1 MRFMASAPKGF
12 LVRASSV
19 SLQPRR
25 GRRAPRWTGSAARHR
40 PEMEGKSG
48 AQACAEFLVVPM
60 AFVRLLP
67 GPDRQEGHSGKEQG
81 TCPAPGGPG
90 LLAEEPGSAARK
102 VSPRCSEGSGSA
114 DAFKGR
120 GSAALAVLARLLRL
134 LRLLLSADSP
144 VFLFSF
150 SRFSG
155 SGSSSASKMETGKNC
170 LGSFTK
176 LRCCSASS
184 RLRFAGGCAGCE
196 AACSAARVQER
207 GSTSEENTAALL
219 RDSCSDNTHRS
230 TRSARGRG
238 PEPSW
243 PGTGTRAPQRPTTR
257 GPRDGKGRVRR
268 SSARGWLRALRIFF
282 PALLRSDSRRRPSGG
297 LPRKSQVTSSHTLT
311 PQRIRNAISRG
322 C

>member
-12 LVRASSV
+12 LVRAGSV

-102 VSPRCSEGSGSA
+102 ASPRCSEGSGSA
-114 DAFKGR
+114 DAFTGR

-207 GSTSEENTAALL
+207 GSTSEETLQRYSATRALT
-219 RDSCSDNTHRS
+219 THIGALVVLGAEALNQVGQALAHGHHN
-230 TRSARGRG
+230 ARPRG
-238 PEPSW
+238 GL
-243 PGTGTRAPQRPTTR
+243 GTGREESAAAVLVAGCVLSASFSRLFCAPTLDG
-257 GPRDGKGRVRR
+257 GPLAGCLG
-268 SSARGWLRALRIFF
+268 S
-282 PALLRSDSRRRPSGG
+282 P
-297 LPRKSQVTSSHTLT
+297 KSQVPTH
-311 PQRIRNAISRG
+311 
-322 C
+322 